1 MAADLIPYLN
11 ALLDIVP
18 VAITGVDIQGLVT
31 HWNSVATELYGI
43 PAQEIMGQP
52 LGKFFHKKD
61 LIVLTVLE
69 TKQSVY
75 RAYHRPRGDRHV
87 LINAQPLYRDGQ
99 LLGAMA
105 SEQDITQLVNL
116 YNDLATANFNLERL
130 EKAVKNNGTTGA
142 FDRLQGRSVVIQ
154 SVIRMAQKVALTNAT
169 VLITGESG
177 VGKELFAR
185 AIHGASPHHLGP
197 FVALNCGAIPAAL
210 FESELFGYE
219 RGAFTGAEPK
229 GSPGKLTLAK
239 GGTLFLDEI
248 GDLPLDLQVKLLR
261 VLQEQSYYRLGG
273 ATPLRVEARILA
285 ATNRSLAEMMEQGT
299 FRRDLYFRL
308 NVISL
313 DIPPLRRRIEDIPD
327 VAEFLVQQFA
337 LQYGKIAPRL
347 APAALN
353 ALMDYDWPGNLRELR
368 NVIER
373 AVILSEGDIML
384 SDLRLSLP
392 LPPAAGTG
400 PQTLPPAFGLASK
413 TDKDDTEKQALLQA
427 LRQTKGNKSQAAR
440 ILGITRATLYNRL
453 QRFENS
459 THGRVERKAEV

>member
-1 MAADLIPYLN
+1 MPYLN
-11 ALLDIVP
+11 ALLDLVP

-43 PAQEIMGQP
+43 TQEEI
-52 LGKFFHKKD
+52 LGKPLRDFFHKNN
-61 LIVLTVLE
+61 LVVLSVLE
-69 TKQSVY
+69 TKQPVY
-75 RAYHRPRGDRHV
+75 RSYHRPRGDRHV
-87 LINAQPLYRDGQ
+87 LINAQPIYRDGL
-99 LLGAMA
+99 LLGAMTA
-105 SEQDITQLVNL
+105 EQDITQLVNL

-130 EKAVKNNGTTGA
+130 EKAVRNAGPSGA
-142 FDRLQGRSVVIQ
+142 FDRVQGRSTAIQ
-154 SVIRMAQKVALTNAT
+154 GIVRMAQKVALTDAT
-169 VLITGESG
+169 VLIRGESG

-197 FVALNCGAIPAAL
+197 FVALNCGAIPAPL

-229 GSPGKLTLAK
+229 GSPGKLTLAR

-273 ATPLRVEARILA
+273 ATPLRLEARILA
-285 ATNRSLAEMMEQGT
+285 ATNRLLEEMVAQGS

-313 DIPPLRRRIEDIPD
+313 EIPPLRQRIEDIPD

-347 APAALN
+347 NPAALN

-373 AVILSEGDIML
+373 AVILSEGDTIMPH
-384 SDLRLSLP
+384 DFRLSVP
-392 LPPAAGTG
+392 LAPVGGAYSHGLFSTLNPSFQTGT
-400 PQTLPPAFGLASK
+400 AEA
-413 TDKDDTEKQALLQA
+413 EKQALSQA
-427 LRQTKGNKSQAAR
+427 LHQAKGNKSQAAR
-440 ILGITRATLYNRL
+440 LLGITRATLYNRL
-453 QRFENS
+453 QRY
-459 THGRVERKAEV
+459 RD